1 LLENTTKVSLDQL
14 DAALPSALRSV
25 WRSAAQCAID
35 RGWDLYLVGGAVR
48 DLLRHEPNDLTLT
61 LPDLDLVVG
70 CETETPTN
78 AGIQLAEDLQTIY
91 PQAKLTSHP
100 NFQTAALTWPQMID
114 KEWSGISVDIATA
127 RIETYEYPGAHP
139 TVTAGSIY
147 QDLQRRDFTVN
158 AMALRLTG
166 EKAGE
171 ITDFFGGQQDLA
183 QKCLRVLHDRS
194 FQDDP
199 TRIFR
204 GVRFLTRLG
213 FTWAAETEIQWQTTL
228 NSGIFTTTQKSQP
241 RVPSLEDRLRAEL
254 KYLSDS
260 PQWLDGIRAL
270 GELQAWQCIHPQ
282 LQVTETTWLSLHLL
296 ERLLVNPPHPA
307 IRLTGW
313 PLRLEVILASLD
325 LADREAAA
333 QQLQMSLESIERLQQ
348 IELVQATI
356 NNLGFGLRPSQIT
369 AKLAVYSIEL
379 LYLVLLLDP
388 EPDNLLLLRYLTEW
402 SHTQAFLDGND
413 LKDLGYPPG
422 KAYKPMLQAL
432 TAATCD
438 GLVRDREG
446 SIEFLHT
453 NFPNRSPTS

>member
-1 LLENTTKVSLDQL
+1 LLENTTKISLDRL
-14 DAALPSALRSV
+14 DFALPPALRSV

-48 DLLRHEPNDLTLT
+48 DLLRHDSHDLALT

-70 CETETPTN
+70 GETETPTD
-78 AGIQLAEDLQTIY
+78 AGIQLAIDLQAIY
-91 PQAKLTSHP
+91 PPAKLTSHP

-166 EKAGE
+166 DRAGE
-171 ITDFFGGQQDLA
+171 ITDVFGGQQDLT

-213 FTWAAETEIQWQTTL
+213 FTWAAETEIQWQNTL
-228 NSGIFTTTQKSQP
+228 NSGIFATALKSQT
-241 RVPSLEDRLRAEL
+241 RVPSLEDRLRSEL
-254 KYLSDS
+254 KYLSNS
-260 PQWLDGIRAL
+260 PQWLDGIKAL

-307 IRLTGW
+307 MRLTGW

-325 LADREAAA
+325 LVDRDTAA
-333 QQLQMSLESIERLQQ
+333 QQLQMSMESIERLQQ
-348 IELVQATI
+348 VEMVQATI
-356 NNLGFGLRPSQIT
+356 NNLGFGLRPSQIA
-369 AKLAVYSIEL
+369 AKLGVYSIEL

-402 SHTQAFLDGND
+402 SHTQAWLDGND

-422 KAYKPMLQAL
+422 KTYKPMLQAL

-446 SIEFLHT
+446 SIEFLRT
-453 NFPNRSPTS
+453 NFPQNP

>member
-1 LLENTTKVSLDQL
+1 LLENTTKISLDQL
-14 DAALPSALRSV
+14 DAALPPALRSV

-35 RGWDLYLVGGAVR
+35 RGWDLYLVGGAIR
-48 DLLRHEPNDLTLT
+48 DLLRHDSHDLTLT
-61 LPDLDLVVG
+61 LPDLDLVVSG
-70 CETETPTN
+70 ETETPTD
-78 AGIQLAEDLQTIY
+78 AGIQVAIDLQTIY
-91 PQAKLTSHP
+91 PSAKLTSHP

-139 TVTAGSIY
+139 TVMAGSIY

-166 EKAGE
+166 DRAGE

-183 QKCLRVLHDRS
+183 HKCLRVLHDRS

-199 TRIFR
+199 TRVFR

-213 FTWAAETEIQWQTTL
+213 FTWAAETEMQWQTTL
-228 NSGIFTTTQKSQP
+228 NSGIFATTLKSQV
-241 RVPSLEDRLRAEL
+241 RVPSLEDRLKAEL

-260 PQWLDGIRAL
+260 PQWLEGIKAL
-270 GELQAWQCIHPQ
+270 GELQAWQCIHPM
-282 LQVTETTWLSLHLL
+282 LQVTETTWLSLNLL
-296 ERLLVNPPHPA
+296 ERLLVNPPHSS

-313 PLRLEVILASLD
+313 PLRLEIILASLD
-325 LADREAAA
+325 LVDRETAA
-333 QQLQMSLESIERLQQ
+333 QQLQMSMESIERLQQ

-369 AKLAVYSIEL
+369 AKLAVHSIEL

-388 EPDNLLLLRYLTEW
+388 EPDNLLLFRHLTEW
-402 SHTQAFLDGND
+402 SYTQAFLDGND

-422 KAYKPMLQAL
+422 KTYKTMLQAL

-438 GLVRDREG
+438 GLVKDREG
-446 SIEFLHT
+446 SIEFIRI
-453 NFPNRSPTS
+453 NFPLA

>member
-1 LLENTTKVSLDQL
+1 LLENTTKISLDQL
-14 DAALPSALRSV
+14 DFALPPALRSV

-35 RGWDLYLVGGAVR
+35 RGWDLYLVGGAIR
-48 DLLRHEPNDLTLT
+48 DLLRHDSHDLTLT
-61 LPDLDLVVG
+61 LPDLDLVVSG
-70 CETETPTN
+70 ETETPTD
-78 AGIQLAEDLQTIY
+78 AGIQVAIDLQAVY
-91 PQAKLTSHP
+91 PPAKLTSHP

-127 RIETYEYPGAHP
+127 RIETYDYPGAHP
-139 TVTAGSIY
+139 TVMAGSIY

-166 EKAGE
+166 DRAGE

-183 QKCLRVLHDRS
+183 HKCLRVLHDRS

-199 TRIFR
+199 TRVFR

-213 FTWAAETEIQWQTTL
+213 FTWAAETEMQWQTTL
-228 NSGIFTTTQKSQP
+228 NSGIFATTLKSQV
-241 RVPSLEDRLRAEL
+241 RVPSLEDRLKAEL

-260 PQWLDGIRAL
+260 PQWLEGIKAL
-270 GELQAWQCIHPQ
+270 GELQAWQCIHPM
-282 LQVTETTWLSLHLL
+282 LQVTETTWLSLNLL
-296 ERLLVNPPHPA
+296 ERLLVNPPHSS

-313 PLRLEVILASLD
+313 PLRLEIILASLD
-325 LADREAAA
+325 LVDRETAA
-333 QQLQMSLESIERLQQ
+333 QQLQMSMESIERLQQ

-369 AKLAVYSIEL
+369 AKLAVHSIEL

-388 EPDNLLLLRYLTEW
+388 EPDNLLLFRHLTEW
-402 SHTQAFLDGND
+402 SYTQAFLDGND

-422 KAYKPMLQAL
+422 KTYKTMLQAL

-438 GLVRDREG
+438 GLVKDREG
-446 SIEFLHT
+446 SIEFIRI
-453 NFPNRSPTS
+453 NFPLA

>member
-1 LLENTTKVSLDQL
+1 LLENTTKVSLDRL
-14 DAALPSALRSV
+14 DSALPPALRSV

-35 RGWDLYLVGGAVR
+35 RGWNLYLVGGVVR
-48 DLLRHEPNDLTLT
+48 DLLRHNSNDLTLT

-70 CETETPTN
+70 GETETPTD

-91 PQAKLTSHP
+91 FQAKLTSHP

-166 EKAGE
+166 NRSGE

-213 FTWAAETEIQWQTTL
+213 FTWAAET
-228 NSGIFTTTQKSQP
+228 
-241 RVPSLEDRLRAEL
+241 
-254 KYLSDS
+254 
-260 PQWLDGIRAL
+260 
-270 GELQAWQCIHPQ
+270 
-282 LQVTETTWLSLHLL
+282 
-296 ERLLVNPPHPA
+296 
-307 IRLTGW
+307 
-313 PLRLEVILASLD
+313 
-325 LADREAAA
+325 
-333 QQLQMSLESIERLQQ
+333 
-348 IELVQATI
+348 
-356 NNLGFGLRPSQIT
+356 
-369 AKLAVYSIEL
+369 
-379 LYLVLLLDP
+379 
-388 EPDNLLLLRYLTEW
+388 
-402 SHTQAFLDGND
+402 AFLRTPKNLNLECLPWKIDSE
-413 LKDLGYPPG
+413 P
-422 KAYKPMLQAL
+422 
-432 TAATCD
+432 
-438 GLVRDREG
+438 
-446 SIEFLHT
+446 S
-453 NFPNRSPTS
+453 